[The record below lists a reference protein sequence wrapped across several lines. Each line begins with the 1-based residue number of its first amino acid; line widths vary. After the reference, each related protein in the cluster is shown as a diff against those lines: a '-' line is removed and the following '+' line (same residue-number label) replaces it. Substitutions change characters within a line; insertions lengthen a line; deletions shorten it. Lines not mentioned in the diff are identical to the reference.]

1 MKSVDIVGSTYALSI
16 RPVEGYPPSKRGTIP
31 EGITPHRVEDDK
43 RTVEPLEEADREKVR
58 ETAERLNRM
67 SRVFD
72 RKIQFEVSSENK
84 DVVAKIID
92 RETGKVIREIPP
104 PELVELAKRMDEIY
118 EVIFRSKLR

>member
-1 MKSVDIVGSTYALSI
+1 MKSVNTVGSTYALS
-16 RPVEGYPPSKRGTIP
+16 PVEGYPPPKRGTNP
-31 EGITPHRVEDDK
+31 EGITPHGVKDDK

-58 ETAERLNRM
+58 ETADRLNRM

-84 DVVAKIID
+84 DVVTKIID